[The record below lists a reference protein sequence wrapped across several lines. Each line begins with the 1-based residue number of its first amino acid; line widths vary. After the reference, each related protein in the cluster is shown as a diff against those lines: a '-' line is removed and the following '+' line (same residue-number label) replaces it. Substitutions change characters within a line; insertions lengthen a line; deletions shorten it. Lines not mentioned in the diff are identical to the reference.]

1 METSDALAEPPSPRE
16 RALSLL
22 KRFGWNATSFQ
33 ILEPG
38 FRYWFDGDDACV
50 AYADT
55 GGAWVAAGAPI
66 AEEGRIGD
74 VARRF
79 AEAAR
84 EARRRACFFAVER
97 RFLDATGMRAILV
110 GEQPSWDPRAWGATL
125 RGARGLREQLRRAR
139 AKGVTVRELA
149 PGDVADEASAAR
161 GEIDALVDR
170 WLSHRRMP
178 PMTFLVDLHP
188 FSFTTERR
196 YFVAAQPSGVVG
208 FLAAV
213 PVYARGGWFFE
224 DLLRDPHAPNGTA
237 ELLVHHALSAIAEA
251 GSGYA
256 TLGLAPLAGPV
267 APWLRAARRLGR
279 ALYNFEGV
287 RAFKAKLRPAGWA
300 PIYLAVPDRGSRAAA
315 LYDTLAAFAGGSLIG
330 FGLRTIAHVGHMARA
345 RLAPGEPAPRLP
357 PAK

>member
-38 FRYWFDGDDACV
+38 FRYWFDGDACV

-55 GGAWVAAGAPI
+55 GGAWVAAGSPI
-66 AEEGRIGD
+66 APPDRIDD

-79 AEAAR
+79 AEEAR
-84 EARRRACFFAVER
+84 RARRRACFFAVER
-97 RFLDATGMRAILV
+97 RFLDATGMRALLV

-125 RGARGLREQLRRAR
+125 KGSRGLREQLRRAR

-149 PGDVADEASAAR
+149 PDDVADVASPAR

-170 WLSHRRMP
+170 WLASKHMP

-196 YFVAAQPSGVVG
+196 YFVAAQPSGLVG

-237 ELLVHHALSAIAEA
+237 ELLVHHALSAVAEV
-251 GSGYA
+251 GSSYA

-267 APWLRAARRLGR
+267 GPWLRAARRAGR
-279 ALYNFEGV
+279 VLYNFEGV
-287 RAFKAKLRPAGWA
+287 RAFKAKLRPEGWA
-300 PIYLAVPDRGSRAAA
+300 PIYLAVPEGRSRVAAIH
-315 LYDTLAAFAGGSLIG
+315 DTLVAFAGQNLVS
-330 FGLRTIAHVGHMARA
+330 FGLRTLAHLAAVARA
-345 RLAPGEPAPRLP
+345 RLALARPAPRLP
-357 PAK
+357 PPAA